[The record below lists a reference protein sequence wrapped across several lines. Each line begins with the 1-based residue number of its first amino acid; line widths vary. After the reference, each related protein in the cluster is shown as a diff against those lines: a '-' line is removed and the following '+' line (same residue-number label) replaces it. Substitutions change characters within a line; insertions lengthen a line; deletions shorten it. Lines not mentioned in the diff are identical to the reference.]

1 MSSVGS
7 SSDHS
12 AAGWRVMD
20 DLAIVEL
27 ALQLQSLVWSW
38 RMDNLMRLLVV
49 FGWRDPIIQSSDWV
63 RFDSGLGPGSC
74 DVIGSDGDAERIEIA
89 LTTLASD
96 DAAGRAA
103 VHDAYTRAAA
113 ALAGALG
120 APTAE
125 IVGSSPEVRWSG
137 EETTLLLTDLG
148 LTIGLRLVANSW
160 LTNYDQANNAQLRRT
175 S

>member
-1 MSSVGS
+1 
-7 SSDHS
+7 
-12 AAGWRVMD
+12 MD

-27 ALQLQSLVWSW
+27 AHQLQSLVWSW

-74 DVIGSDGDAERIEIA
+74 DVIGNGGDAERIEIA

-103 VHDAYTRAAA
+103 VHEAYIRAAT
-113 ALAGALG
+113 ALTDALG
-120 APTAE
+120 TPTAE
-125 IVGSSPEVRWSG
+125 IVDSSPEIRWSG

-148 LTIGLRLVANSW
+148 LAVRLRLVTNSW
-160 LTNYDQANNAQLRRT
+160 LANYDRRT
-175 S
+175 TRRYGEPADQRS

>member
-7 SSDHS
+7 SSDDS
-12 AAGWRVMD
+12 AAGWRAMD

-89 LTTLASD
+89 LTTPASD

-113 ALAGALG
+113 ALTGALG

-125 IVGSSPEVRWSG
+125 IVDSSPEMRWGS
-137 EETTLLLTDLG
+137 EETTLLLADLASRVR
-148 LTIGLRLVANSW
+148 LRLVTNAW
-160 LTNYDQANNAQLRRT
+160 LAHYDEANNLQQRRT
-175 S
+175 T

>member
-1 MSSVGS
+1 M
-7 SSDHS
+7 H
-12 AAGWRVMD
+12 

-74 DVIGSDGDAERIEIA
+74 NVIGSDGDAERIEIA

-103 VHDAYTRAAA
+103 VHEAYTRAAT
-113 ALAGALG
+113 ALTDALG
-120 APTAE
+120 TPTAE
-125 IVGSSPEVRWSG
+125 IVDSSPEIRWSG

-148 LTIGLRLVANSW
+148 LAVRLRLVANSW
-160 LTNYDQANNAQLRRT
+160 LTNYDQANNTQLRRT

>member
-7 SSDHS
+7 SSDDS

-74 DVIGSDGDAERIEIA
+74 DVIGNGGDAERIEIA

-103 VHDAYTRAAA
+103 VHAAFGEAAA
-113 ALAGALG
+113 ALTAAIGKS
-120 APTAE
+120 TAE
-125 IVGSSPEVRWSG
+125 IGDSISEIRWTG

-148 LTIGLRLVANSW
+148 LRVRLCLVTNAWLAQYDEANDLQERW
-160 LTNYDQANNAQLRRT
+160 T